1 MRSNIVHRLLP
12 LLLIAALL
20 LCGCDV
26 FAGKRPPDYPNSR
39 WVCEE
44 PRMELFTDE
53 RGNPVCVVGSGE
65 EQRTYEAL
73 YTYGDDLILAELGTS
88 SSEFFVFRGDC
99 SFGSEKMT
107 VRVLADKDQLF
118 HGAYERIVFFRQ

>member
-1 MRSNIVHRLLP
+1 MRSNIVRRLLP

-65 EQRTYEAL
+65 DAQEYDVFFTPGDTL
-73 YTYGDDLILAELGTS
+73 YLSIKDS
-88 SSEFFVFRGDC
+88 VSSEDFVFKGEC
-99 SFGSEKMT
+99 TFGSEKMT
-107 VRVLADKDQLF
+107 VRVFADKDQLF